1 MPDVIREDAFID
13 TFILPAKR
21 DRYKQLLANPR
32 RRSEFLDRLNH
43 NLDFI
48 PALAQQIP
56 GSQHFAEGVVRLLCK
71 RGMETADTVYIIS
84 DSRELDG
91 LSLSLQQAVEQ
102 VMAAGSGSI
111 VCCLAGRLAYYRPEE
126 PANGYV
132 LEKPEA
138 TKSKSGSAV

>member
-84 DSRELDG
+84 DSRELVISTSSSK
-91 LSLSLQQAVEQ
+91 L
-102 VMAAGSGSI
+102 
-111 VCCLAGRLAYYRPEE
+111 RPR
-126 PANGYV
+126 NDHD
-132 LEKPEA
+132 LI
-138 TKSKSGSAV
+138 TSNNL